1 MDFRLEVFAATA
13 STLNFTKAAEL
24 LNISQPAVTKHIQ
37 ELEKEYG
44 IQLFARRGAK
54 LELTYQGE
62 CFLVSAKDIL
72 KRYKNLRSDSEML
85 KTVFSGGIK
94 IGAPAP
100 LYYGI
105 IPRLAA
111 DFCLLSPGVNMD
123 LKIVES
129 PDTHNAIRNG
139 EIDVG
144 FSYDSKNVKY
154 PFIRDSFILV
164 SAGHLDNLYNEANA
178 DDELENLRFVSYGG
192 DAATD
197 LQIKTMFSGQ
207 GLDYNKIKSIATLEN
222 SRAAVD
228 FLIHCGKSG
237 QNKIGNVCSILW
249 KNQVAEYL
257 KQGVLHESDCK
268 RIHVEHT
275 ITERIYGIEG
285 SNSQK
290 NSRFMEYASMWGQR
304 MFGAGY
310 AE

>member
-1 MDFRLEVFAATA
+1 MDFRLEVFATTA

-111 DFCLLSPGVNMD
+111 DFCLLSPGVNMN
-123 LKIVES
+123 LQIVES
-129 PDTHNAIRNG
+129 TDIHNAIRNG

-154 PFIRDSFILV
+154 PFIRDSIILV
-164 SAGHLDNLYNEANA
+164 SAGHLDNLYNVANA
-178 DDELENLRFVSYGG
+178 DELENIRFVSYGG
-192 DAATD
+192 DASTY
-197 LQIKTMFSGQ
+197 LQIKTMFSEQ

-237 QNKIGNVCSILW
+237 TEFCRGSFCTAFQKSQYVCD
-249 KNQVAEYL
+249 V
-257 KQGVLHESDCK
+257 SD
-268 RIHVEHT
+268 
-275 ITERIYGIEG
+275 
-285 SNSQK
+285 
-290 NSRFMEYASMWGQR
+290 
-304 MFGAGY
+304 
-310 AE
+310 

>member
-1 MDFRLEVFAATA
+1 MDFRLEVFAVTA

-44 IQLFARRGAK
+44 IQVFARRGSK

-72 KRYKNLRSDSEML
+72 KRYKNLRSDAEML
-85 KTVFSGGIK
+85 KTVFSGDIK

-129 PDTHNAIRNG
+129 PDIHDAVRNG
-139 EIDVG
+139 KIDVG
-144 FSYDSKNVKY
+144 FSYDFKNVKY
-154 PFIRDSFILV
+154 PFIRDSIMLV
-164 SAGHLDNLYNEANA
+164 SAGRFDNLCDEAKA
-178 DDELENLRFVSYGG
+178 DELENMRFVSYGG

-197 LQIKTMFSGQ
+197 LQIKTMLSGQ
-207 GLDYNKIKSIATLEN
+207 GIDYNKMNSMATLEN
-222 SRAAVD
+222 SRVAVD

-237 QNKIGNVCSILW
+237 QNGVDNVCSILW
-249 KNQVAEYL
+249 KSQVAEYL
-257 KQGVLHESDCK
+257 KQGVLHESICK
-268 RIHVEHT
+268 WVHVRHT
-275 ITERIYGIEG
+275 STERIYGIEG
-285 SNSQK
+285 SVSQK

-304 MFGAGY
+304 MFGTGDAK
-310 AE
+310 

>member
-1 MDFRLEVFAATA
+1 L
-13 STLNFTKAAEL
+13 
-24 LNISQPAVTKHIQ
+24 I
-37 ELEKEYG
+37 
-44 IQLFARRGAK
+44 
-54 LELTYQGE
+54 
-62 CFLVSAKDIL
+62 SAKDIL
-72 KRYKNLRSDSEML
+72 KRYKNLRSDAEML
-85 KTVFSGGIK
+85 KTVFSGDIE

-129 PDTHNAIRNG
+129 PDIHNAIRNG

-154 PFIRDSFILV
+154 PFIRDSIILV
-164 SAGHLDNLYNEANA
+164 SAGHSDNLYNEANA
-178 DDELENLRFVSYGG
+178 DELENLRFVSYGG

-207 GLDYNKIKSIATLEN
+207 GLDYNKMKSIAKLEN
-222 SRAAVD
+222 SRAAVE

-237 QNKIGNVCSILW
+237 QNKIDNVCSMLW

-257 KQGVLHESDCK
+257 KQGVLHESACK
-268 RIHVEHT
+268 RISAEHT
-275 ITERIYGIEG
+275 FIERIYGIEG

-304 MFGAGY
+304 TFGAGD